1 MSLSRYCVYRFDEET
16 GAPKELPL
24 VTVFTPAEV
33 FEVMTGMFVGSEF
46 ETENGP
52 LRTRVLSPDFADD
65 DEFVTLHGPSDPPT
79 VYSDLFLVKKKG

>member
-24 VTVFTPAEV
+24 VTVFTPADV

-52 LRTRVLSPDFADD
+52 LRTRVLSPDFAEE
-65 DEFVTLHGPSDPPT
+65 DEFVTLRDPSYRPT
-79 VYSDLFLVKKKG
+79 VY